1 MTPALRLL
9 AHVVC
14 PVAVN
19 CAAEILLIVGTLVA
33 CIVYVIW
40 LLARLAF
47 VILRGYAKKLAA
59 QSQPPQSALNQA
71 ADFPLTAQAPK

>member
-9 AHVVC
+9 ALVR

-47 VILRGYAKKLAA
+47 VILRGYAKKLARA
-59 QSQPPQSALNQA
+59 IWW
-71 ADFPLTAQAPK
+71 

>member
-9 AHVVC
+9 ALVR

-19 CAAEILLIVGTLVA
+19 CAAEILVTVGTRVA

-40 LLARLAF
+40 LLAWLAF
-47 VILRGYAKKLAA
+47 V
-59 QSQPPQSALNQA
+59 
-71 ADFPLTAQAPK
+71 F

>member
-9 AHVVC
+9 ALVR
-14 PVAVN
+14 PAAVN

-47 VILRGYAKKLAA
+47 VILRAYAKMLAKKLARA
-59 QSQPPQSALNQA
+59 IWW
-71 ADFPLTAQAPK
+71 

>member
-9 AHVVC
+9 ALVR

-19 CAAEILLIVGTLVA
+19 CAAEILVTVGTLVA

-40 LLARLAF
+40 LLAWLAF
-47 VILRGYAKKLAA
+47 VILRGYARKLARSLA
-59 QSQPPQSALNQA
+59 GRFRIEMS
-71 ADFPLTAQAPK
+71 F